1 VFLTLS
7 ERLSILSILPTKG
20 DFVTLKVLNKL
31 KMGLA
36 PSEKEIKEWGINQ
49 DIENKLVHWEKNVE
63 AEIPVGEVA
72 TGIIVDS
79 LRDLDK
85 SKTLPIELFEIYEK
99 FIPTT
104 E

>member
-1 VFLTLS
+1 MFLTLS

-31 KMGLA
+31 KMGIA
-36 PSEKEIKEWGINQ
+36 PSEKEIKEWGVHQ
-49 DIENKLVHWEKNVE
+49 DVENKMVHWDENGE
-63 AEIPVGEVA
+63 AEIPIGEAA

-79 LRDLDK
+79 LRDLEK
-85 SKTLPIELFEIYEK
+85 SKNLPIELFEIYER
-99 FIPTT
+99 FIPST

>member
-1 VFLTLS
+1 MFLTLS

-49 DIENKLVHWEKNVE
+49 DIENKMIHWEENGE
-63 AEIPVGEVA
+63 AEIPIGEAA

-79 LRDLDK
+79 LRDLEK
-85 SKTLPIELFEIYEK
+85 SKNLPIELFEIYER